1 MRISDWSSDVCSSE
15 LFGAHE
21 LAEHDAGI
29 FFFEPLAFIMA
40 EPFLH
45 KQRRDAAHRHARH
58 AFDAARAHDILRARH
73 PLLRGK
79 LAPLLRRTALAVD
92 RHRAVGRTT
101 IRASMLT
108 SEYTSWCGLLLKTTP
123 NN

>member
-29 FFFEPLAFIMA
+29 FFFEPLGFIMA

-45 KQRRDAAHRHARH
+45 KQRRDAAPRHARH
-58 AFDAARAHDILRARH
+58 AFAASREHDIQI
-73 PLLRGK
+73 G
-79 LAPLLRRTALAVD
+79 
-92 RHRAVGRTT
+92 
-101 IRASMLT
+101 RASCRDRVWQSVSISVGDVYITKKELIT
-108 SEYTSWCGLLLKTTP
+108 I
-123 NN
+123 